1 MRPMSSAAQPGV
13 PKELEPV
20 ADALQGDLAAP
31 GEDASGMGADVERLS
46 RWVAAGGGWR
56 VIVRTPS
63 SLTVALLTCDGGEEM
78 DRIVTSDPSVVD
90 RVASLEAST
99 ESQS

>member
-1 MRPMSSAAQPGV
+1 MSSAAEPGV
-13 PKELEPV
+13 PKEFEPV

-31 GEDASGMGADVERLS
+31 GEDASGMGTDVERLS
-46 RWVAAGGGWR
+46 RWLAAGGGWR

-78 DRIVTSDPSVVD
+78 DRIVSSDSSFVD
-90 RVASLEAST
+90 CVSSLEASKDN
-99 ESQS
+99 QS